1 MVAAR
6 WSRPRSAAL
15 RIVAALAAAALLAVA
30 AGCGDD
36 DSPVEVQLKE
46 ETAKQTVLGFPA
58 VATKNTT
65 RIGGED
71 PLADAAGAASAV
83 YPGGPAAPGRAR

>member
-6 WSRPRSAAL
+6 WPRPRRPAP
-15 RIVAALAAAALLAVA
+15 VAALAAAALLAFA
-30 AGCGDD
+30 GAGCGDD
-36 DSPVEVQLKE
+36 DNPVEVRLKE
-46 ETAKQTVLGFPA
+46 ETPKQTVLGFPA

-71 PLADAAGAASAV
+71 P
-83 YPGGPAAPGRAR
+83 PPMPAARRAPSTRA

>member
-1 MVAAR
+1 MAA
-6 WSRPRSAAL
+6 PAAL
-15 RIVAALAAAALLAVA
+15 RPVAALAAAALLAFGG

-46 ETAKQTVLGFPA
+46 ETKKQTVLGFPA

-65 RIGGED
+65 RIGGRG
-71 PLADAAGAASAV
+71 PARRRRPAPRAPSIRAS
-83 YPGGPAAPGRAR
+83 PAAPGRGR